1 MLAFGCDRSDR
12 RRVGTVPPHVFFG
25 LWRDLPVILGVQ
37 ILHGALG
44 VETSELKLMQRRCA
58 LISVPQEQARLGN
71 LRFEAG
77 ASMCSKSTC
86 TPRSLETLRMGR
98 WKVVERSTANI
109 ELIMH
114 VSMLVTGA
122 VHEHKSLVQSC
133 GGLQSRALATQRCGK
148 ARA

>member
-1 MLAFGCDRSDR
+1 M
-12 RRVGTVPPHVFFG
+12 
-25 LWRDLPVILGVQ
+25 
-37 ILHGALG
+37 
-44 VETSELKLMQRRCA
+44 
-58 LISVPQEQARLGN
+58 GN

-77 ASMCSKSTC
+77 ASMRSKATC
-86 TPRSLETLRMGR
+86 TPRGLETLRLGR

-148 ARA
+148 ARAEGSRAASISQSRNALWKKPQGPTKICFTLWCGLVCRLQYDLVS